1 MNLSVKTYWEGKMMF
16 VDYFLRC
23 FGWNV
28 AVLSRYS
35 PWMHFCCSR
44 KYFCFDAL
52 PVFSPYIWYKT
63 NLGFLKALNWY
74 RRITNDTWDKHDQYP
89 LSDYD
94 RRIMCL
100 KVTSR
105 HTGHIQSWETHRP
118 ACHRL
123 DRSKP
128 SDFKFTTSNSTECYA
143 NLVACLICVTANCF
157 CDNSWSW
164 FVPRIH
170 TGVDD
175 FFGFR
180 WTTSSFPCLGERE
193 VDI

>member
-1 MNLSVKTYWEGKMMF
+1 
-16 VDYFLRC
+16 
-23 FGWNV
+23 
-28 AVLSRYS
+28 
-35 PWMHFCCSR
+35 
-44 KYFCFDAL
+44 
-52 PVFSPYIWYKT
+52 
-63 NLGFLKALNWY
+63 
-74 RRITNDTWDKHDQYP
+74 
-89 LSDYD
+89 
-94 RRIMCL
+94 MCL
-100 KVTSR
+100 EVTSR

-128 SDFKFTTSNSTECYA
+128 SDFKFITSNSTECCA

-157 CDNSWSW
+157 CDNSWSG

-180 WTTSSFPCLGERE
+180 WTASSFPCLGKRLIFRFCVSVVYTFFSFGGGPGAGVE
-193 VDI
+193 VLGAGPPDLEAGPPEK